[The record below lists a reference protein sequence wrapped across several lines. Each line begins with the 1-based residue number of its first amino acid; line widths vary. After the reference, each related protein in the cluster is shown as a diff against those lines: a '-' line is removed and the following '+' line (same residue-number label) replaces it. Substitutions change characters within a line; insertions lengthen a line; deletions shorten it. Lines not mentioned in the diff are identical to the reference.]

1 MAALPIVVAVDVDPD
16 WRIPDG
22 SGTPYRG
29 ELEWM
34 GLLEGIPRMLDST
47 RELTDSQGRHLR
59 FTWLLRSDSQIAS
72 LMGDPAF
79 LADKFAEFWRERVG
93 QGDEIGWHP
102 HTWRLSEP
110 DHVWYQEQNDV
121 DWVRECLLDG
131 HRALSR
137 HFKIRSAKPGWM
149 YHDNLTMGI
158 FDALGVEVDVAAVP
172 GAAFSGKVPGTDLP
186 LWVYDWFH
194 APQEPYHPS
203 RASYQRPGGDS
214 LRLLEV
220 PNWTFPLG
228 WTRRLYHRIRAR
240 SERDFANPAKLPY
253 LVRAAFRKPPS
264 TVPFV
269 CSFHPEELLGRSV
282 LFAGRNV
289 VDNLSGLLSECKRRG
304 VPTRMTVASEIRSEG
319 PR

>member
-72 LMGDPAF
+72 LVGDPAF

-137 HFKIRSAKPGWM
+137 YFKIRSAKPGWM

-203 RASYQRPGGDS
+203 RASYQRPGGHS
-214 LRLLEV
+214 PACWRCRTGLSPLVGPGAFMPLSV
-220 PNWTFPLG
+220 P
-228 WTRRLYHRIRAR
+228 AR
-240 SERDFANPAKLPY
+240 SG
-253 LVRAAFRKPPS
+253 
-264 TVPFV
+264 T
-269 CSFHPEELLGRSV
+269 
-282 LFAGRNV
+282 
-289 VDNLSGLLSECKRRG
+289 
-304 VPTRMTVASEIRSEG
+304 
-319 PR
+319 